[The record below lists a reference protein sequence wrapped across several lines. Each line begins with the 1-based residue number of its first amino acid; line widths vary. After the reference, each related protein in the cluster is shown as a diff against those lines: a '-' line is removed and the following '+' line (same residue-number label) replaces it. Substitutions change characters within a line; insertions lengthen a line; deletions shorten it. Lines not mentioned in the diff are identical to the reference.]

1 MDRIKLMRGWVL
13 TVLALMLALVLV
25 LVGCQG
31 TGNGAD
37 DANKVDSTGGIG
49 SVGDT
54 GSAGNTDRASNTG
67 SAGDTDS
74 AKNTGSAGDTG
85 SIPAPVNKLQVI
97 CTLFPQYDFARYIA
111 GDYADVTLLLSPGME
126 AHMYDPTP
134 ADMKKISRSDLFIYT
149 GDAMEGWAAQ
159 IVESLDD
166 TVHVLDLSGK
176 VTLRAEEDHSE
187 NEVAYEHDDH
197 GEDEDEHS
205 GHHHH
210 GGFDPHYW
218 LDMTNAA
225 AMAQAIGDTLAQLDP
240 DHAEQYS
247 KRTEAYV
254 AQLMALDEAFF
265 QVVQNGQ
272 RHDVVFG
279 GRFAYSYFMAR
290 YGLDYATVYHSC
302 SAESDPSVSDMIRV
316 IDYIDENQTPYILYE
331 ELSKGTVAQTIAG
344 DAHIQTAV
352 FTTGHNV
359 SLEEFDQGVTFI
371 DLMEQNLKTLE
382 TVLND

>member
-1 MDRIKLMRGWVL
+1 MDKIKFMRGWASAALV
-13 TVLALMLALVLV
+13 LMLALVLV
-25 LVGCQG
+25 GCQAA
-31 TGNGAD
+31 GA
-37 DANKVDSTGGIG
+37 
-49 SVGDT
+49 
-54 GSAGNTDRASNTG
+54 GSAGGAG
-67 SAGDTDS
+67 SASRADS
-74 AKNTGSAGDTG
+74 AGGANAGDAAGDSPT
-85 SIPAPVNKLQVI
+85 STEKLQVI

-225 AMAQAIGDTLAQLDP
+225 AMAQAIGDTLAQMDP
-240 DHAEQYS
+240 DHAEEYAE
-247 KRTEAYV
+247 RTAAYV
-254 AQLMALDEAFF
+254 AQLMDLDAAFF

-344 DAHIQTAV
+344 DAHIETAV

-359 SLEEFDQGVTFI
+359 SLNEFNQGVTFI
-371 DLMEQNLKTLE
+371 DLMKQNLETLE
-382 TVLND
+382 MVLND